1 MGGALIFL
9 PSHDLHCRIIINLIA
24 TSMGPPSPTTIW
36 RGWNNSKNQKTYFYL
51 NNSKRF
57 SSFLVPLYAKVPKI
71 RNGGLINWKEFAKC
85 YELCLEGL
93 SPERIKIPRDVT
105 VEEMHK
111 CFGVVHNKNGYSYVF
126 SEDPMVIA
134 KVESLWVVIHQ
145 NPFVLTS
152 RIISLGMARGVVME
166 LNKGRKMNWVMY
178 VEWTN

>member
-1 MGGALIFL
+1 
-9 PSHDLHCRIIINLIA
+9 
-24 TSMGPPSPTTIW
+24 
-36 RGWNNSKNQKTYFYL
+36 
-51 NNSKRF
+51 
-57 SSFLVPLYAKVPKI
+57 
-71 RNGGLINWKEFAKC
+71 
-85 YELCLEGL
+85 
-93 SPERIKIPRDVT
+93 